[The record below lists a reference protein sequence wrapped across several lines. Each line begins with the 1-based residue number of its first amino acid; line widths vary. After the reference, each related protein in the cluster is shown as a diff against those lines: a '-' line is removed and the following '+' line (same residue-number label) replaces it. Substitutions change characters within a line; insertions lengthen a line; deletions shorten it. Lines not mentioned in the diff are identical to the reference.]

1 MENDVISLLLQYA
14 IKLDEVA
21 FIPRAQTPY
30 QPLYPEGVLPEN
42 VIDS

>member
-21 FIPRAQTPY
+21 FIPAPKPRTSPY
-30 QPLYPEGVLPEN
+30 VLRE
-42 VIDS
+42 SFRKT